1 MTLIATLRDSE
12 KPENE
17 PSWLG
22 VTRSDDSLGEESLVS
37 NKRIK
42 HDDSTEVSSSGI
54 LNDILLLSCQI
65 TNTAG

>member
-42 HDDSTEVSSSGI
+42 HDDSTEVSSRD
-54 LNDILLLSCQI
+54 LK
-65 TNTAG
+65 